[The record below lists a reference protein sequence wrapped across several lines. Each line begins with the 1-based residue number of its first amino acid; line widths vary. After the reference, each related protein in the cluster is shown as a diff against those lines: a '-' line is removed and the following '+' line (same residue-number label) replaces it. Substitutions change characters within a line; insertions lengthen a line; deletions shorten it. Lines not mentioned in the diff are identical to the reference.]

1 MNATLESAPLN
12 RILPEYLPAEPQPE
26 NPLAFMVRATP
37 QLRAT
42 VGQHQATLP
51 AADFAALIATIRS
64 VFGKYTA
71 KLLEF
76 RAGADR
82 GRVLHQLM
90 DREMGAVGNMPLA
103 CGKGCAG
110 CCHYEVEITSDD
122 AAVLKAVVKAGRG
135 VDHERLA
142 VQAARERQSPEW
154 RKFWSADNRCVFL
167 GDDGACGIYE
177 DRPSVCRKHVVTT
190 PAAACTTEGAAV
202 APVQVLLAEILL
214 SAALSIEGTEFG
226 SLSKMLLKS
235 LADPAARRGV
245 ALGAPSRNSGRSV
258 VALRSVG

>member
-1 MNATLESAPLN
+1 MNITLDSAPLN
-12 RILPEYLPAEPQPE
+12 RVLPEYLPAEPQSE
-26 NPLAFMVRATP
+26 NPPASMARATP

-42 VGQHQATLP
+42 VEQYRATLP
-51 AADFAALIATIRS
+51 AADFAGLIATIRS

-71 KLLEF
+71 KLREF
-76 RAGADR
+76 QPGADR
-82 GRVLHQLM
+82 GRALHQLM
-90 DREMGAVGNMPLA
+90 DREMGVVGNMPVA
-103 CGKGCAG
+103 CGRGCLG

-135 VDHERLA
+135 IDHERMA

-154 RKFWSADNRCVFL
+154 RKSWSQDNRCVFL
-167 GDDGACGIYE
+167 GEDGACGIYG

-202 APVQVLLAEILL
+202 ASVQVLLAEILL

-226 SLSKMLLKS
+226 SLVKMLLKS
-235 LADPAARRGV
+235 LADMAARRAV
-245 ALGAPSRNSGRSV
+245 ALGAPSRNAGRSV
-258 VALRSVG
+258 AARRSPG